1 MTDRGQTRVVGRFRP
16 GAGDDAVLVTR
27 AQRSREEEMSA
38 RVRRYTWTMGV
49 RTACF
54 LLAALI
60 PVPLVWRIPFI
71 VGGMVLPYIAV
82 TIANAGPVRTKDEPV
97 GWSDRARTAE
107 PPKEI
112 EGHTV
117 IDV

>member
-1 MTDRGQTRVVGRFRP
+1 MTD
-16 GAGDDAVLVTR
+16 
-27 AQRSREEEMSA
+27 AQQSRQEELSA

-54 LLAALI
+54 LLAALLPI
-60 PVPLVWRIPFI
+60 PLVWRIPFI
-71 VGGMVLPYIAV
+71 LGGMVLPYIAV
-82 TIANAGPVRTKDEPV
+82 TIANAGPVRTNDRPV
-97 GWSDRARTAE
+97 GYTDPDRRAT
-107 PPKEI
+107 PPKQI